1 MNITSKFAGTCKACG
16 GRFYQGTIIN
26 WTREF
31 GAKHLTE
38 NECNA
43 HTALDLP
50 EPEDTKLDAS
60 GIVTFLTAAKDR
72 GLKWPKAN
80 FLAPNDRTLRLSIS
94 GSDSHV
100 PGSVQVKLSP
110 GPKTI
115 DTLNYEWLGRIE
127 PDGKI
132 VGRKLS
138 EDGAVLDLLKLIET
152 EPAEQA
158 KRYGSVTGQCSFCA
172 KTLTDEGSIE
182 VGYGPVCAARYELPH
197 KPRGSKATKPV
208 APAILEVA

>member
-16 GRFYQGTIIN
+16 GRFSQGTIIN

-80 FLAPNDRTLRLSIS
+80 FLAPNDRTLRLSVS
-94 GSDSHV
+94 GPDSRV
-100 PGSVQVKLSP
+100 PGSVQVKL
-110 GPKTI
+110 
-115 DTLNYEWLGRIE
+115 NQEWIGRVE
-127 PDGKI
+127 PDGT
-132 VGRKLS
+132 VYGRRLS